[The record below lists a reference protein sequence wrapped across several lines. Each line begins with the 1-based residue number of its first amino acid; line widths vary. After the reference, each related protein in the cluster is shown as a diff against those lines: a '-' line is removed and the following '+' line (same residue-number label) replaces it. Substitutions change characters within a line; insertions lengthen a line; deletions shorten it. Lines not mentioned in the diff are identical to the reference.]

1 MMVNSKLGEEMR
13 KDVIIISP
21 ARDKEKSDSPT
32 GIKPSDIPQLRSDP
46 LPTEK
51 DSWHAMP

>member
-1 MMVNSKLGEEMR
+1 MVNSKLGEEMR

-32 GIKPSDIPQLRSDP
+32 GIEPSDIPQLCSDP